1 MDRLKPNA
9 TDKLHSDHARTLGP
23 SPESLAKKFFIL
35 TMAGLFA
42 YIAAIVLLMA
52 GSN

>member
-1 MDRLKPNA
+1 MRQIKPYV
-9 TDKLHSDHARTLGP
+9 TDKPRASDARTLGP
-23 SPESLAKKFFIL
+23 SPDVLAKRFFLL

-42 YIAAIVLLMA
+42 YIAAIVLLML